1 MGTTQWKKFAVERL
15 PIPKFGEIKPALVQQ
30 LEDLVVKRSAIQP
43 ETDPS
48 ACSELEQSIEE
59 LVFEL
64 YELNDEEIALIQ
76 SQG

>member
-1 MGTTQWKKFAVERL
+1 
-15 PIPKFGEIKPALVQQ
+15 VQQ